1 MRALSEEDFAREAK
15 PVYEHVFTT
24 GNPFESPFTSA
35 IESRMILFPVHYVME
50 TSLARA
56 ITKASA
62 QLNEN
67 SFYLSVL
74 ERPTDEEHDRPYH
87 WHVAFTELE
96 QYRSLGYPFVLE
108 NAVYSDRGTWGLM
121 FSHERHAVLGGPAE
135 FVQVV
140 TEELP
145 KLTEQVETFIETWK
159 KNQKGLGSN
168 VHWLIRLLRHAYG
181 EETARDLLA
190 DSGLAS
196 LRENEVQT
204 PKESIASKIRCVSD
218 SHNGRT

>member
-15 PVYEHVFTT
+15 PVYEHVFAT
-24 GNPFESPFTSA
+24 GNPFESPFTSVL
-35 IESRMILFPVHYVME
+35 ESRMILFPVHYMME

-87 WHVAFTELE
+87 WHIGFSEFE

-140 TEELP
+140 AQELP
-145 KLTEQVETFIETWK
+145 KLTDQVENFVETWK
-159 KNQKGLGSN
+159 KNQKRLGSK
-168 VHWLIRLLRHAYG
+168 VDWLPRLLKHVYG
-181 EETARDLLA
+181 DERAQDMLVKADLPLSVE
-190 DSGLAS
+190 DQVP
-196 LRENEVQT
+196 R
-204 PKESIASKIRCVSD
+204 PKESIASKM
-218 SHNGRT
+218 GT

>member
-1 MRALSEEDFAREAK
+1 MRALSEEDFVRETK
-15 PVYEHVFTT
+15 PLYEHVFTT

-35 IESRMILFPVHYVME
+35 IESRMILFPVHYMME

-74 ERPTDEEHDRPYH
+74 ERPAAEEPDRPYH
-87 WHVAFTELE
+87 WHIAFAELE

-108 NAVYSDRGTWGLM
+108 NAVYSERGTWGLM
-121 FSHERHAVLGGPAE
+121 FSHERHAVLGGPSE

-140 TEELP
+140 AQELP
-145 KLTEQVETFIETWK
+145 KLTDQVENFIATWK
-159 KNQKGLGSN
+159 KNQKRLGSN
-168 VHWLIRLLRHAYG
+168 VEWLPGLLRHVYGDEQAQKLMTKADLPTSEG
-181 EETARDLLA
+181 EEQRVQGPSA
-190 DSGLAS
+190 SGAG
-196 LRENEVQT
+196 
-204 PKESIASKIRCVSD
+204 A
-218 SHNGRT
+218 